1 MPDYGLRKNAEG
13 YSDPTAGTAMS
24 NILREENEQQRR
36 VSSLI
41 KELKSI
47 IDEAGFDLLARIE
60 IRDRKTGR
68 EYR

>member
-36 VSSLI
+36 VASLI

>member
-24 NILREENEQQRR
+24 NILREENEQRRR

-41 KELKSI
+41 KELKII
-47 IDEAGFDLLARIE
+47 IDDAGFDLLARIE

>member
-36 VSSLI
+36 VASLI
-41 KELKSI
+41 KELKRI
-47 IDEAGFDLLARIE
+47 IDEEGFDLIARIE

>member
-47 IDEAGFDLLARIE
+47 IDDAGFDLLARIE

>member
-41 KELKSI
+41 KELKII
-47 IDEAGFDLLARIE
+47 IDDAGFDLLARIE

>member
-13 YSDPTAGTAMS
+13 YSDPTACTAMS
-24 NILREENEQQRR
+24 NILREENEQRR
-36 VSSLI
+36 VASLI
-41 KELKSI
+41 KVLKRI
-47 IDEAGFDLLARIE
+47 IDEEGFDLIARIE